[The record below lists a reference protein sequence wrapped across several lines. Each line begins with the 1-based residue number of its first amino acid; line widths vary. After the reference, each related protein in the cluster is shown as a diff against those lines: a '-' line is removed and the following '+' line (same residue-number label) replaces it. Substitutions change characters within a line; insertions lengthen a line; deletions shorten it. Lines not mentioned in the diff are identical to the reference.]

1 MERPQERYNLI
12 GVLRMIVKLIEVKN
26 TNGNYKLNEVYLNP
40 EHVVSIRPVSLSV
53 NESQFPDGLDKS
65 AEFSRIMVNYGNNG
79 TTMIVTGSPDM
90 VERKINDKRKLLKG

>member
-1 MERPQERYNLI
+1 
-12 GVLRMIVKLIEVKN
+12 MIVKLIELKN
-26 TNGNYKLNEVYLNP
+26 TNGNYNLNEVYLNP

-90 VERKINDKRKLLKG
+90 VDRNINDKRKLLKG

>member
-1 MERPQERYNLI
+1 
-12 GVLRMIVKLIEVKN
+12 MIVKLIELKN
-26 TNGNYKLNEVYLNP
+26 TNGNYNLNEVYLNP

-53 NESQFPDGLDKS
+53 NESQFPAGLDKS
-65 AEFSRIMVNYGNNG
+65 AELSRIMVNYGNNG

>member
-1 MERPQERYNLI
+1 
-12 GVLRMIVKLIEVKN
+12 MIVKLIELKN
-26 TNGNYKLNEVYLNP
+26 TNGNYSLNEVYLNP

>member
-1 MERPQERYNLI
+1 
-12 GVLRMIVKLIEVKN
+12 MIVKLIELKN
-26 TNGNYKLNEVYLNP
+26 TNGNYNLYEVYLNP

>member
-1 MERPQERYNLI
+1 
-12 GVLRMIVKLIEVKN
+12 MIVKLIELKN
-26 TNGNYKLNEVYLNP
+26 TNGNYNLNE

>member
-1 MERPQERYNLI
+1 
-12 GVLRMIVKLIEVKN
+12 MIVKLIELKN

-53 NESQFPDGLDKS
+53 NESQFPEGLDKN
-65 AEFSRIMVNYGNNG
+65 AQFSKIMVNYGNNG
-79 TTMIVTGSPDM
+79 TSMVVTGSPEM